1 MRKVLLLACVAGLSL
16 ALSSQPIH
24 AANERSERLLADAR
38 RQLERGDIRAAIIQL
53 RNALRADSTN
63 VPARFELGMAS
74 FRIGDAANAETFL
87 DQAREGGFEPARV
100 LPPLGAVLLTQGHF
114 DRALAIFTP
123 GDRAPPALEAEV
135 RRIRGAALSGLGRL
149 NEAEQVFREA
159 LAIQQTAGLHIGLAR
174 IAASRRN
181 AEEVRSQIDQALAL
195 DPDYSDALLARA
207 DMRRGSGDLNGAL
220 EDIAKVIAHDERNVL
235 ARVQRAAI
243 EIQQGQLDQANTD
256 IDAALAVAPGN
267 PYVLYHRALARFR
280 AGDIAAAT
288 QVMQEIQ
295 AFVNDYVPAL
305 YLQGVLNYAQN
316 RMEQAKGVLSR
327 ALVLSPDSLPAR
339 RLLGAV
345 ELRMGEVQ
353 QAYDVAREGLQR
365 YSPDDAGLLGLIGE
379 ASLRLGHNDEAAQY
393 FERGLQA
400 PGANSAMTTGL
411 AIANIGAGRSDVAI
425 DQLEHLLARDPN
437 AAQAAQLLIVS
448 YVRSR
453 QFDRAVGL
461 ANDLKQRFPASPLP
475 ELYLGVIAGAQGNP
489 AESETHFRA
498 ALAMSPDFAPA
509 AVNLASIQV
518 AQNKLEDAE
527 TTLRAL
533 LGRVPNNI
541 RIMIMLAEVS
551 GRRNQPDA
559 VVDWLTR
566 ATQADPTA
574 LEPKLR
580 LMGVYLGRNEAA
592 RALPILTDVMNL
604 APSNPQALEMA
615 GRVYLAANDNSN
627 AVATFRR
634 LVSVASRS
642 AGSLYLLG
650 RAQIASGDRDA
661 GRASLDD
668 AIAADRRFVPAL
680 ADRLNFEYDSA
691 GPEAAIALAQRFRDV
706 DPTSPI
712 PDTLLGDLLWR
723 AGRAAEAAPVY
734 EAAMDK
740 GQAAD
745 AAIKAFETRVR
756 LGQAEEAV
764 RRLRAWLDRYPTAD
778 AVRFVLAN
786 YLIVQHRYDEALQ
799 ETSTLAADQPSN
811 MVILNNLTW
820 LYGELNDPRALESAE
835 RIFALAPNDP
845 NVAGTVGWIYV
856 QHGRASEGLELLRR
870 SAAATPNNR
879 NTKYQLAAVL
889 ARGDGAT
896 EARQIL
902 ESILGDNDQFLYR
915 SEAEVLLARLRGQ

>member
-1 MRKVLLLACVAGLSL
+1 MRKVLLLACAVGLCL
-16 ALSSQPIH
+16 ALSSQSIY

-38 RQLERGDIRAAIIQL
+38 LQLERGDIRAAIIQL

-74 FRIGDAANAETFL
+74 LRIGDAANAEAFL
-87 DQAREGGFEPARV
+87 DEARESGFDPVRV

-123 GDRAPPALEAEV
+123 GDRSPPALEAEV
-135 RRIRGAALSGLGRL
+135 RRIRGAALSGRGRL
-149 NEAEQVFREA
+149 DEAEQVFREA
-159 LAIQQTAGLHIGLAR
+159 LAIMQTAGLHMGLAR
-174 IAASRRN
+174 LAAARRN

-207 DMRRGSGDLNGAL
+207 DMRRGSGDLSGAL

-280 AGDIAAAT
+280 TGDIAAAT

-295 AFVNDYVPAL
+295 TFANDYVPAL
-305 YLQGVLNYAQN
+305 YLQGALNYAQN

-327 ALVLSPDSLPAR
+327 ALVLSPDSIPAR

-365 YSPDDAGLLGLIGE
+365 SPDDAGLLGLIGE
-379 ASLRLGHNDEAAQY
+379 ASLRLGRNDEAAQY

-411 AIANIGAGRSDVAI
+411 AIANLGAGRSDVAI

-453 QFDRAVGL
+453 QFDRAAGL

-475 ELYLGVIAGAQGNP
+475 ELYLGVIAGAQGNT

-498 ALAMSPDFAPA
+498 ALTISPDFVPA
-509 AVNLASIQV
+509 AVNLVSIQV
-518 AQNKLEDAE
+518 AQNKLDEAE

-533 LGRVPNNI
+533 LERAPNNI
-541 RIMIMLAEVS
+541 RIMTMLAELS
-551 GRRNQPDA
+551 GRRNRPDA

-574 LEPKLR
+574 LDPKLR
-580 LMGVYLGRNEAA
+580 LMSVFLGRNEAA
-592 RALPILTDVMNL
+592 RALPIVADVMNL

-615 GRVYLAANDNSN
+615 GRVYLAANDNAN

-634 LVSVASRS
+634 LVSVSSRS

-668 AIAADRRFVPAL
+668 AIVADRRFVPAL
-680 ADRLNFEYDSA
+680 VDRLNLEYDSA
-691 GPEAAIALAQRFRDV
+691 GPEAAIALAQRFRDA

-723 AGRAAEAAPVY
+723 AGRAAEAAPAY

-756 LGQAEEAV
+756 LGQAEEAM
-764 RRLRAWLDRYPTAD
+764 RRLRAWLDRYPRAD

-799 ETSTLAADQPSN
+799 ETSALAAAQPSN
-811 MVILNNLTW
+811 MVVLNNLAW
-820 LYGELNDPRALESAE
+820 LYGELNDPRALETAE
-835 RIFALAPNDP
+835 RVFALAPNDP

-856 QHGRASEGLELLRR
+856 QHGRASEGLDLLRR
-870 SAAATPNNR
+870 SATATPSNR
-879 NTKYQLAAVL
+879 DTKYQLAAAL

-902 ESILGDNDQFLYR
+902 ESILGDNVQFLYR
-915 SEAEVLLARLRGQ
+915 SEAEALLAHLRSQ